1 MEASNPRSMKKSLF
15 CLTLLVSLLAP
26 ASGDYRETLAR
37 QAREWRAV
45 ETHYNNMAPSKAY
58 IDPYRTGSNLPSAD
72 LLRPLAELFGLEM
85 DEEQPVRRSERS
97 PARAVTMEQ
106 SWRWQP
112 PAQDEVLARAR
123 EAELR
128 REQEAEEFRSKVEA
142 YRLSQQAWRQK
153 NRDNPFE
160 TLQER
165 PASFPQ
171 WEPKQRLSWYELRA
185 LGLGG
190 RDPYA
195 ALMAAKMLVDE
206 EGVARDD
213 ARASEMLKLSL
224 DCSLKWVLA
233 AQLSLRSE
241 TTAES
246 VERALKGLRYASTL
260 QDASAGQTR
269 ALAGL
274 RKLYANPNLHGF
286 TPPLDF
292 AYRAAAL
299 ADSQDKWD
307 LDALWLLVMQHRS
320 LLDTLEPG
328 QARAVARRLAPQIDQ
343 LTAEPCLA
351 LGKLLQQQRDPLC
364 KQYFLGVLPFLDQA
378 DQVRWVGPAAA
389 RLLALRL
396 ADKGLQSLPAAA
408 RLEAL
413 AYDWARQLDP
423 LTVEDLPCHQ
433 AAFCVL
439 SGLAGHPPQPKKA
452 LEQARL
458 MAVLGDPGGLL
469 RIGSVCRSGGAG
481 WERNEAMAIEA
492 FRSYVKLSKPKG
504 NQPREYADKIIKV
517 ACVFDSPPNHAER
530 ARYYKLASELD
541 PARSML
547 YARFLVEAT
556 PFQNRAE
563 AERLGEIAETRAKES
578 IAFFREHD
586 PECVPY
592 ASLVLQDVQKWQKS
606 QGF

>member
-1 MEASNPRSMKKSLF
+1 MKKTLPSL
-15 CLTLLVSLLAP
+15 LLLVTLFAP
-26 ASGDYRETLAR
+26 ASADYRETLAR
-37 QAREWRAV
+37 QAREWKAI

-58 IDPYRTGSNLPSAD
+58 INPYQTGSSLPSAD
-72 LLRPLAELFGLEM
+72 LLRPLAELFGLEV
-85 DEEQPVRRSERS
+85 DEPAPARRSERS
-97 PARAVTMEQ
+97 QQRRTELEQ

-112 PAQDEVLARAR
+112 PNQDFLR
-123 EAELR
+123 EQELR
-128 REQEAEEFRSKVEA
+128 REREAEEFRAKVEA

-153 NRDNPFE
+153 NRDNPYE

-171 WEPKQRLSWYELRA
+171 WEPKQRLNWYEMRA

-190 RDPYA
+190 RDSYA

-213 ARASEMLKLSL
+213 ARAAQMLKLSL

-246 VERALKGLRYASTL
+246 AERALKGLRYASTL
-260 QDASAGQTR
+260 QDPSGGQAR

-274 RKLYANPNLHGF
+274 RKLYASSDL
-286 TPPLDF
+286 PLDF

-307 LDALWLLVMQHRS
+307 LDALWLLVMKNRS
-320 LLDTLEPG
+320 LLETLEPG
-328 QARAVARRLAPQIDQ
+328 QAKAVGRRLAPRINQ

-351 LGKLLQQQRDPLC
+351 LGKLLQLQHDPLC
-364 KQYFLGVLPFLDQA
+364 REYFLGVLPYLNQA
-378 DQVRWVGPAAA
+378 DQLPWVRPAAA
-389 RLLALRL
+389 RLLALRIRDQK
-396 ADKGLQSLPAAA
+396 ALPSEA
-408 RLEAL
+408 RLEGL
-413 AYDWARQLDP
+413 AYEWASQLDS
-423 LTVEDLPCHQ
+423 LTFEDLPSHQ

-439 SGLAGHPPQPKKA
+439 SGLAGHPPNPKKA
-452 LEQARL
+452 LEQATL
-458 MAVLGDPGGLL
+458 MAVLGDPSGLL
-469 RIGSVCRSGGAG
+469 RIGSVCRGGGAG
-481 WERNEAMAIEA
+481 WERNEAMAVEA
-492 FRSYVKLSKPKG
+492 FRIYVKLSKPKDAST
-504 NQPREYADKIIKV
+504 REYADKIIKV

-530 ARYYKLASELD
+530 ARYYKMAADLD
-541 PARSML
+541 PACSML

-556 PFQNRAE
+556 PFQNRPE
-563 AERLGEIAETRAKES
+563 AKRLGEIAETRAKES

-586 PECVPY
+586 PECVPF
-592 ASLVLQDVQKWQKS
+592 AGLVLEDVQKWQKS